1 MFKYARINQTK
12 FCACRYDPRKKV
24 FSSHISV
31 AAEIRCICTEAGLKA
46 MREKNFMDAIDKITA
61 KKLNTVN
68 LVTGSYN

>member
-1 MFKYARINQTK
+1 MS
-12 FCACRYDPRKKV
+12 P
-24 FSSHISV
+24 HISV

-46 MREKNFMDAIDKITA
+46 LREEQKTVSEKNFMDAIDKITA